1 MVHLSKSIG
10 FNMSSKGQHKKFKTV
25 NLSGPINIIIPIDG
39 PEGVDATND
48 EHRCFEVDTTG
59 TTYQDQ
65 DAMPALEKLDLTSSI
80 VNASS
85 FCPYVAGNDI
95 FLKTSDEGTPIK
107 ALILKCFQATLSCVM
122 VIRFIEPPIFNGTS
136 KCILKLLDR
145 RFSTQAREDLE
156 LTSWTPELEQQF
168 QDFIRDGDA
177 EEFFSYWDAEKEF
190 DHGWSAFYVANHG
203 KWSAAK
209 WEAYIQWQTIDLYE
223 TEKKAYQLMAA
234 LQGVA
239 VPKMLGEV
247 VLDLSAEATK
257 VNSDE
262 ELDEDAKST
271 TSDDKNDNPSVSI
284 IPGLLLQFV
293 DGFELTDLHEHL
305 PREQWQ
311 SVVDSSITTLRQ
323 IQACGILNY
332 DANTR
337 NFIVDPTSHKAM
349 MVDFGIT
356 KFREDVDSDREWDE
370 MQAYKDEEFLV
381 AMAIQHRLKTL
392 TGNTIVYKPT
402 ERHWRLMYR
411 YNQEGGE
418 NEGGTKE
425 EEEYVAS
432 RLDVVY

>member
-1 MVHLSKSIG
+1 MIDPP
-10 FNMSSKGQHKKFKTV
+10 GQHKFKTV
-25 NLSGPINIIIPIDG
+25 NLSGSINIFMPMDG
-39 PEGVDATND
+39 PEGVETLKD
-48 EHRCFEVDTTG
+48 EHLAFEVDIAG
-59 TTYQDQ
+59 TTHQDK
-65 DAMPALEKLDLTSSI
+65 DAIPALEKLDSTSSI
-80 VNASS
+80 MSASP
-85 FCPYVAGNDI
+85 FCPYIAGNEI
-95 FLKTSDEGTPIK
+95 LLKASDESNPIK

-122 VIRFIEPPIFNGTS
+122 VIRFIDPPVFNGTS
-136 KCILKLLDR
+136 ECILKLLDR

-156 LTSWTPELEQQF
+156 LASWTPELEQQF
-168 QDFIRDGDA
+168 QDFVRNGDA

-190 DHGWSAFYVANHG
+190 DCDWSAFYVTNHR
-203 KWSAAK
+203 KWSPAK

-234 LQGVA
+234 LQGVV

-247 VLDLSAEATK
+247 ILDLSTEAAKIT
-257 VNSDE
+257 SDG
-262 ELDEDAKST
+262 ELADAKSM
-271 TSDDKNDNPSVSI
+271 TSDTNDNPRISI

-337 NFIVDPTSHKAM
+337 NFIIDPTSHKAM

-356 KFREDVDSDREWDE
+356 KFREDVDSDREWDK

-392 TGNTIVYKPT
+392 TGDTIVYKPT

-425 EEEYVAS
+425 EEEYVNS

>member
-1 MVHLSKSIG
+1 MIDPP
-10 FNMSSKGQHKKFKTV
+10 GQHKKFKTV
-25 NLSGPINIIIPIDG
+25 NLSGPINIIMPMDG
-39 PEGVDATND
+39 PEEIKPLND
-48 EHRCFEVDTTG
+48 EHLAFEADIAG
-59 TTYQDQ
+59 TTHQDK
-65 DAMPALEKLDLTSSI
+65 DAIPALEKLDSTSSTM
-80 VNASS
+80 NASR
-85 FCPYVAGNDI
+85 FCPYIAGNEI
-95 FLKTSDEGTPIK
+95 LLKTSDEGIPIK
-107 ALILKCFQATLSCVM
+107 ASILKCFQATLSCVM
-122 VIRFIEPPIFNGTS
+122 IIRFIDPPVFNETS
-136 KCILKLLDR
+136 ECILKLLDR

-156 LTSWTPELEQQF
+156 LVSWTPELEQQF
-168 QDFIRDGDA
+168 QDFVRNGDA

-190 DHGWSAFYVANHG
+190 DRDWSAFHVANHR
-203 KWSAAK
+203 KWSPAK

-223 TEKKAYQLMAA
+223 VEKKAYQLMAA
-234 LQGVA
+234 LQGVV

-247 VLDLSAEATK
+247 VLDLPAEAVKIT
-257 VNSDE
+257 SDG
-262 ELDEDAKST
+262 ELDEDAKCTISE
-271 TSDDKNDNPSVSI
+271 DINDNPSVSV

-305 PREQWQ
+305 PREHWQ
-311 SVVDSSITTLRQ
+311 SVVDSSIATLRQ

-337 NFIVDPTSHKAM
+337 NFIIDPTSHKAM

-356 KFREDVDSDREWDE
+356 KFREDIDSDKEWDE

-392 TGNTIVYKPT
+392 TGDTIVYKPT

-425 EEEYVAS
+425 EGEYVAS